1 VVTKMDIAPEDFV
14 VPAAPE
20 GVRLIAVSSVAG
32 KGMKELKDELW
43 REISLCERQLEPED
57 GE

>member
-1 VVTKMDIAPEDFV
+1 MDIAPEDFV
-14 VPAAPE
+14 VPASPE
-20 GVRLIAVSSVAG
+20 GVRVMAISSVAG

-43 REISLCERQLEPED
+43 REVSLCERQAEMED

>member
-1 VVTKMDIAPEDFV
+1 MDIAPGDFV
-14 VPAAPE
+14 VPEAPE
-20 GVRLIAVSSVAG
+20 GVGLIAVSSVAG

-43 REISLCERQLEPED
+43 RQVSLCERQAEPPED